1 MMTKHACWLGSAL
14 LCCLTGSN
22 ASAAQQP
29 TERPAVVEGRTTTQT
44 GQPVA
49 RRAKTVLGSKVHI
62 QGEVAIGTVDDIVFN
77 DDGYIEYIVVLH
89 EGKLVA
95 MPWQAAKFNFDNRV
109 AVVNITQERFREIPT
124 FTVQTYPNFYE
135 PTYRTQI
142 YKYYGL
148 TPRAA
153 ERRAD
158 RVERRERD
166 K

>member
-14 LCCLTGSN
+14 LCCLTGSD
-22 ASAAQQP
+22 ASAAQTP
-29 TERPAVVEGRTTTQT
+29 TERPAVVETRTTTQPA
-44 GQPVA
+44 QPVA

-62 QGEVAIGTVDDIVFN
+62 QGDVAIGTVDDIVFN
-77 DDGYIEYIVVLH
+77 DDGHIEYLVVLN

-95 MPWQAAKFNFDNRV
+95 MPWEAAKFNFDNRV
-109 AVVNITQERFREIPT
+109 AVVNITQARYKEIPT

-142 YKYYGL
+142 YKYYGV
-148 TPRAA
+148 TPRAV
-153 ERRAD
+153 ERRI
-158 RVERRERD
+158 ERRERD